1 MSSRKQQKVPLKPW
15 ETATT
20 DGLSDP
26 YIRVG
31 RSLFNHPAFIALKPL
46 SQVLY
51 FRMIEQAA
59 GKSVFE
65 FPHSVYSQYCSND
78 GFNKAKAQLIEMGF
92 IKIIVDNRF
101 TGKENK
107 YTFSLDWRTYIPP
120 PF

>member
-1 MSSRKQQKVPLKPW
+1 MGNKQQQKVPLKPW
-15 ETATT
+15 ETATK

-26 YIRVG
+26 YFRVG
-31 RSLFNHPAFIALKPL
+31 RSLTNHPAFIALKPL
-46 SQVLY
+46 SQIIY

-65 FPHSVYSQYCSND
+65 FPHSVYSKYCSND
-78 GFNKAKAQLIEMGF
+78 GFIKARAQLIEMGF
-92 IKIIVDNRF
+92 IEVVINNRF

-107 YTFSLDWRTYIPP
+107 YKFSLAWREHIPP